1 MNLKLKKSLLKVAY
15 YTLKKFLVLCGT
27 LRISNNAMCKICIKY
42 FFIIKGNKNDR
53 QSAAKM
59 KMYGT
64 LTRDSYEWHPDR
76 VVCKRFNI
84 PDPYPGLVKFI

>member
-27 LRISNNAMCKICIKY
+27 LRISNKY